1 MTSPQSSHSVLKK
14 VGFGFGIIIA
24 LVWIAEIARLPH
36 HLLGEPDVFYWPRVL
51 LRTAIIGSIWLWMH
65 LTIERLLFRMRE
77 LEELLRICSWC
88 RKIGYQGRWLTLEE
102 FFGSAFAT
110 PTSHGICPDCAEK
123 AKAKIPP
130 LPPS

>member
-1 MTSPQSSHSVLKK
+1 MKPPKSSETVLRR
-14 VGFGFGIIIA
+14 VGWGFGTIVA
-24 LVWIAEIARLPH
+24 LIWLVEAIKLPH
-36 HLLGEPDVFYWPRVL
+36 LLFGEPAIFYWPRVL
-51 LRTAIIGSIWLWMH
+51 FRTVVVGGIWLWMH

-123 AKAKIPP
+123 ARAKIPTV
-130 LPPS
+130 PPA